1 MSPSFKLIRLNAFQI
16 LLFVIII
23 SLIITNNCVNSINY
37 ILNMEMFDYWF
48 LNIHIIILYIA
59 LSSLQLEMGFR
70 AYIKI

>member
-23 SLIITNNCVNSINY
+23 SLIITNNWVNCINY
-37 ILNMEMFDYWF
+37 VLNMETFDYWF
-48 LNIHIIILYIA
+48 LVIHIIILYIV